1 MPPARISGPNSVT
14 PEQLERI
21 KLEDGIHCHEN
32 TKAELD
38 IYARSTG
45 RPKVHPFMLV
55 VAQDTTHAEDLR
67 QIIEVR
73 ELFRRQVQGPRDP
86 GRQCYPR

>member
-1 MPPARISGPNSVT
+1 MT

-32 TKAELD
+32 MKAELD

-45 RPKVHPFMLV
+45 RQKVHPFMLV
-55 VAQDTTHAEDLR
+55 VAQDTTHAEALR
-67 QIIEVR
+67 QIIEA
-73 ELFRRQVQGPRDP
+73 ENFFGGTLQGPRDP
-86 GRQCYPR
+86 RRQRYQR